1 MSEVTS
7 IDLESLDPAGFIRLA
22 PGRTDF
28 EIAADLRRRA
38 VAAQQAVCE
47 VLNDARAA
55 GFCMNMSCTLDPHTG
70 KFICGDQQ
78 IIITKH
84 F

>member
-1 MSEVTS
+1 MS
-7 IDLESLDPAGFIRLA
+7 DPVKLVSG
-22 PGRTDF
+22 PNDF
-28 EIAADLRRRA
+28 EVAAELRRRA
-38 VAAQQAVCE
+38 VMAQQEICE
-47 VLNDARAA
+47 ILNDARGA
-55 GFCMNMSCTLDPHTG
+55 GFCVNMSCTLDPHTG